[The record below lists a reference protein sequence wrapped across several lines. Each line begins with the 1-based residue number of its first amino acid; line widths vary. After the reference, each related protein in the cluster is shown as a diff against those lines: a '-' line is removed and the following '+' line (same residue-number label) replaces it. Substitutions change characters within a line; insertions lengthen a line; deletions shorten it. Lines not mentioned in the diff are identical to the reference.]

1 MAYTLQDNLQK
12 WANKYESPEFIKT
25 DPVQIPHRYTLQT
38 DIEISAFVTSWI
50 AWGNRTA
57 IIKKA
62 DFIDREIFRGAP
74 YEYITSSEWKKYK
87 DSKESLYRTF
97 TYGDFYDLCARLWE
111 IYINFPTMENAVGS
125 RTKVEEVSPVTAL
138 KDLFG
143 DISGIP
149 FVEASACKRLCLFLR
164 WMCRKNSAV
173 DFGLWNICKPENLVI
188 PLDTHVHRAGIELGL
203 ISRKHP
209 DWEAATA
216 LTDKM
221 AEIFPGDPCK
231 GDFALFGY
239 SIAKKDKNRESE
251 KEPSEPEFIPVA
263 DLSIA
268 DVIKMPLFVTNIR
281 QEITRL
287 WDMRRAA
294 AKKGKLKSHPIEK
307 LENDGALDPGRFA
320 VLFARVLDKVETSYP
335 ATAREFIRE
344 VGILAFQ
351 KTMQKLINDE
361 NARNSNTGDGK

>member
-1 MAYTLQDNLQK
+1 MAFTLNNNLKK
-12 WANKYESPEFIKT
+12 WAEKYESPEFIKS
-25 DPVQIPHRYTLQT
+25 DPVQIPHRYQYQC
-38 DIEISAFVTSWI
+38 DIEISAFVTAWI

-62 DFIDREIFRGAP
+62 DFIDREIFKGAP
-74 YEYITSSEWKKYK
+74 YEYITSSTWEKYK
-87 DSKESLYRTF
+87 DSKESIYRTF
-97 TYGDFYDLCARLWE
+97 TYGDFYDLCSRLWE
-111 IYINFPTMENAVGS
+111 IYQSFPTLENAVTS
-125 RTKVEEVSPVTAL
+125 RAKAVESGPVSAL

-143 DISGIP
+143 DVEGIP
-149 FVEASACKRLCLFLR
+149 FIAASACKRLCLFLR
-164 WMCRKNSAV
+164 WMCRKDSPV

-188 PLDTHVHRAGIELGL
+188 PLDTHVHRAGMELGL

-209 DWEAATA
+209 DWEAATE

-221 AEIFPGDPCK
+221 AEVFPGDPCK

-239 SIAKKDKNRESE
+239 SIAKNKKRSDPSAESAD
-251 KEPSEPEFIPVA
+251 PEYIPVA

-281 QEITRL
+281 QEIARL
-287 WDMRRAA
+287 LDMRLNAA
-294 AKKGKLKSHPIEK
+294 RKGKLKSHPIEK
-307 LENDGALDPGRFA
+307 LENDGSLEPGRFA

-344 VGILAFQ
+344 VGMLAFQ
-351 KTMQKLINDE
+351 KTMQKLIDDE
-361 NARNSNTGDGK
+361 KARNSDTGDGK